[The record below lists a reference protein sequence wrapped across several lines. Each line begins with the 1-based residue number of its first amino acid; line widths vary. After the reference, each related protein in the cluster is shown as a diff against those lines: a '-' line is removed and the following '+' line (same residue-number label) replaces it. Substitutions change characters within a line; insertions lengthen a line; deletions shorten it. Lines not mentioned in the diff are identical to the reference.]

1 MTRQILISTCFL
13 AGFVTCVACG
23 SEATT
28 APAAATTTPGTSR
41 QYEIVLHRPLKVGD
55 RFHVVVDARE
65 AIDGAQ
71 TSSTVE
77 GAAVTNI
84 AKNLQLALVGTLTIR
99 EVDGEGRADSAVLE
113 VEQFNDTATGAT
125 LLPAGAKID
134 AIRGAGE
141 FSLMVNDEPR
151 PDLLRPL
158 RLAFP
163 LHRPGSPLGDELFGS
178 KDPKQIGD
186 TWAFSKSMVAKSL
199 VEDGYVVRETALTG
213 DTRLLGT
220 TTVGGTEC
228 LELAA
233 KLHSDQATTSDQ
245 WAMLGVGNGKID
257 VTLKLV
263 VPTDKTLPL
272 AMEEATSTGRFEAS
286 VEGDT
291 AAAHRGVILTRY
303 RKALYTRLS
312 ASP

>member
-1 MTRQILISTCFL
+1 
-13 AGFVTCVACG
+13 
-23 SEATT
+23 
-28 APAAATTTPGTSR
+28 
-41 QYEIVLHRPLKVGD
+41 
-55 RFHVVVDARE
+55 
-65 AIDGAQ
+65 
-71 TSSTVE
+71 
-77 GAAVTNI
+77 
-84 AKNLQLALVGTLTIR
+84 
-99 EVDGEGRADSAVLE
+99 
-113 VEQFNDTATGAT
+113 
-125 LLPAGAKID
+125 
-134 AIRGAGE
+134 
-141 FSLMVNDEPR
+141 
-151 PDLLRPL
+151 
-158 RLAFP
+158 
-163 LHRPGSPLGDELFGS
+163 
-178 KDPKQIGD
+178 
-186 TWAFSKSMVAKSL
+186 
-199 VEDGYVVRETALTG
+199 
-213 DTRLLGT
+213 LGT